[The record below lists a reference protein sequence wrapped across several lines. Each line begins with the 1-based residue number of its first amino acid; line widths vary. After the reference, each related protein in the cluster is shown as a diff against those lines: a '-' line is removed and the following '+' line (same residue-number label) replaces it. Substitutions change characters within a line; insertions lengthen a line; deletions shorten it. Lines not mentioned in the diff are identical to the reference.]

1 MTQRMRKC
9 PRQLGRP
16 LFLGELDEKVR
27 KYLLSL
33 SNRGGVGNTT
43 VTNPTAKSL
52 MSKYSRVVGQNDVE
66 SSRWAKSLFFRM
78 NFVKRRK
85 TLSKVNIL
93 DGVRKE
99 IEFLYIHDI
108 VSKVAKYDIPSALVV
123 NIDQTPLKHVPV
135 GNETMIGTK
144 NTL

>member
-1 MTQRMRKC
+1 MTQRIRKYS
-9 PRQLGRP
+9 RQTDRP
-16 LFLGELDEKVR
+16 LLLGKLDEKVR

-33 SNRGGVGNTT
+33 NKRGGVGNTT
-43 VTNPTAKSL
+43 VANPTAKAL
-52 MSKYSRVVGQNDVE
+52 MSKYSRVVGQNDVD
-66 SSRWAKSLFFRM
+66 SPRWAKSLFSRM

-135 GNETMIGTK
+135 GNETMTG
-144 NTL
+144 N